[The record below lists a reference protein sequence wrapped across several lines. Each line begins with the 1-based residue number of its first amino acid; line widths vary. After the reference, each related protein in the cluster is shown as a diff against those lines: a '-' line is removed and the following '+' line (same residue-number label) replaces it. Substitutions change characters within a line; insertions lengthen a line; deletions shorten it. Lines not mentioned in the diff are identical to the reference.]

1 MAFFFRYMDSSTGR
15 VTTAFLD
22 FAVAI
27 QATARDTFEALNDK
41 MKIYDVNW
49 QNCLAFSSD
58 NASVMLGKHTT
69 VFQWI
74 AEIKPDVYPVSC
86 SCHLAHLCA
95 KKAAKELSMDVEQ
108 LVINLYYHFDKS
120 SKRKELLKEYQ
131 EFCNVETR
139 KILKHSSTRWLL
151 LMKCVDR
158 ILRQYEALQSYFASC
173 VEEKKAKKE
182 SKVTLLM
189 EKLNDP
195 MTKGYMVFLHSVLPV
210 FDAFTALLECEE
222 LMIYWELLKSYWEG
236 LLTSRLSVRQTHS
249 LK

>member
-1 MAFFFRYMDSSTGR
+1 MDSSTGR

-27 QATARDTFEALNDK
+27 QATARNTFEALNDK

-69 VFQWI
+69 VFQRI

-86 SCHLAHLCA
+86 ACHLAHLCA

-139 KILKHSSTRWLL
+139 KILKHSSTRWLS

-210 FDAFTALLECEE
+210 FDGF
-222 LMIYWELLKSYWEG
+222 YS
-236 LLTSRLSVRQTHS
+236 SVRM
-249 LK
+249 